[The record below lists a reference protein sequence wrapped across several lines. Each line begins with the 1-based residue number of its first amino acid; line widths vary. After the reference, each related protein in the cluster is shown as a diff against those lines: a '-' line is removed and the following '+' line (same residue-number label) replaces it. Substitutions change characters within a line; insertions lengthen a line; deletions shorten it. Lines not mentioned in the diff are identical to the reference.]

1 MNCITFTRI
10 NTMKKRWFRCK
21 KKQKKKIETYRW
33 LPVRLEE
40 EEQQQQTSK
49 KLDKKEPLRKPTKDD
64 LKEFNEW
71 IKREETGINHKLFQ
85 KNVNFQRSSDMLK
98 AVYTTNK
105 KKKLKNETR

>member
-10 NTMKKRWFRCK
+10 NTIKKRK
-21 KKQKKKIETYRW
+21 KKLKLIDDYQYDS
-33 LPVRLEE
+33 E

-98 AVYTTNK
+98 AVYSTNK

>member
-10 NTMKKRWFRCK
+10 NTIKKRK
-21 KKQKKKIETYRW
+21 KKLKLIDDYQYDS
-33 LPVRLEE
+33 E

-49 KLDKKEPLRKPTKDD
+49 KLDKKEPLRKSTKDD
-64 LKEFNEW
+64 LKEFNNEW

-85 KNVNFQRSSDMLK
+85 KNANFQRSSDLLK
-98 AVYTTNK
+98 AVYSTNK